1 MRNIH
6 EDICGLHQS
15 VPKMKKLFK
24 RADLYELAMMS
35 DSFKQYKGCEEC
47 QRFAHCVDTSYYQIM
62 VVPRLRIW
70 ISLIKLIL
78 HLQRGIASC

>member
-6 EDICGLHQS
+6 EDICGIHQS

-24 RADLYELAMMS
+24 RTDLYELAMMS

-62 VVPRLRIW
+62 VLPRLRIR

-78 HLQRGIASC
+78 HL